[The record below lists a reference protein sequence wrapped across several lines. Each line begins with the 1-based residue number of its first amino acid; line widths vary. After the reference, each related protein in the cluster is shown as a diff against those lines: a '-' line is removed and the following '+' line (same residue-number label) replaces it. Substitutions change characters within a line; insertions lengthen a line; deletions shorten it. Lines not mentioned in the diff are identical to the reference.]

1 MPAINTGDFA
11 MNHLPTPAEAIH
23 GKAIDRACESDRA
36 WFEANPNR
44 LFRLRDMMPYESNGP
59 IEAPPDGMSRRTLVV
74 QVERGMRL
82 RMIVSVPA
90 ELHKEEADD
99 QQLAS
104 IFMPLAPKPF
114 RKLLKCKLR
123 KSSRK

>member
-1 MPAINTGDFA
+1 

-82 RMIVSVPA
+82 RMIVSVP
-90 ELHKEEADD
+90 DD